1 MRIIQLLLLWLLVL
15 CGVQACSFRS
25 TQLDLLMS
33 AFNGS
38 DETTVPYEE
47 LAWTMLWSG
56 NDYRLMPIFPTDMSV
71 TNFMDREGEVIV
83 SFDGWQVVRADGVL
97 PSELNITIEKTDT
110 GLEYSSEDDVFA
122 THVCEEFA
130 STLEGQT
137 TVWLQNCDSPEGPYT
152 NEIRVNGGG
161 SITFLRFLIHP
172 GYPMLTLTPNNLL
185 F

>member
-1 MRIIQLLLLWLLVL
+1 MKIGKLLVL
-15 CGVQACSFRS
+15 WILLLSGLQACSFRS

-33 AFNGS
+33 AFNGA
-38 DETTVPYEE
+38 DETLVPYEE
-47 LAWTMLWSG
+47 LVWTMLWSG
-56 NDYRLMPIFPTDMSV
+56 NDYRLMPIIPTDMSA

-83 SFDGWQVVRADGVL
+83 SFDGWQVIRADGVL
-97 PSELNITIEKTDT
+97 PSGLNVAIEKTDT
-110 GLEYSSEDDVFA
+110 GLDYSNGDELFA
-122 THVCEEFA
+122 SHVCEEFA

-172 GYPMLTLTPNNLL
+172 RYPMLTLTPNNLL